1 MFPPGGRVDERAATE
16 HVTGSPADNE
26 ILPQERWLPLAIPG
40 ILAAVTLYVVFRHSP
55 VLAHDIAEMF
65 SIVVAFGIFM
75 LTWNARKLIDNHY
88 FLFLGIAYLYVGV
101 IDYVHA
107 LSFEGAFTR
116 ENHSASIE
124 LWFAARYL
132 QGFALLLAPLFVSR
146 KIRPGVTLAAFAAVA
161 LALLGAVYYG
171 IFPDYY
177 VPGKGL
183 THAKSVGDYLISG
196 ILALSLV
203 HLWRVRDRFD
213 RDVVRILALSVLFLI
228 AAELSAVFYTDVFVY
243 NSVAGHYLKVVSFYL
258 VYKAILATG
267 LIRPYDLMFRNLK
280 KSEEEVRAARD
291 GLELRVAERTA
302 ELRIANLRLKEEL
315 SDRLLAEEALRQS
328 EERFRSMAENT
339 LVGTLIVQ
347 DGRVVFR
354 NPEQERILGSVPLGI
369 EFRHIGRIHPED
381 DFKFERLC
389 ALVRDRE
396 AFREGMELRFFLP
409 ADRKGRYVERWVQC
423 LTVSVDF
430 QGMPS
435 TLVNMVDIT
444 RVKDLEQTV
453 TYREK
458 LASIGQVGAGIA
470 HEIRNPLSGINLNV
484 STLELLC
491 RRAEGLDPEE
501 KERIGAVVAQ
511 AKASSEKIAT
521 VIRRI
526 MEFSKPVLPRMERAD
541 INQVVRA
548 SIATPE
554 IAGRKGDVELREHL
568 SPEPLYC
575 NADPTLLGVVFLNL
589 ATNAF
594 QAMEDVAGPKRITV
608 SVAREEDLAVVLV
621 ADTGPGVPGH
631 LREKIFDPF
640 FTMRRGGHGIGL
652 SLSQR
657 IVSNHGGRI
666 SAGSAEGGG
675 AEFRV
680 ELPLAEERSRE

>member
-1 MFPPGGRVDERAATE
+1 MDENAGTGR
-16 HVTGSPADNE
+16 VTGSPADNGF
-26 ILPQERWLPLAIPG
+26 LPQGRWLPLAFSS
-40 ILAAVTLYVVFRHSP
+40 LLVAAALYAVFRQTP
-55 VLAHDIAEMF
+55 ILAHDIAEMF
-65 SIVVAFGIFM
+65 SFVVAFGIFM

-88 FLFLGIAYLYVGV
+88 FIFLGIAYLYVGV

-107 LSFEGAFTR
+107 LSFEGVFTR
-116 ENHSASIE
+116 EHHGASIE

-146 KIRPGVTLAAFAAVA
+146 RIRPGLTLAAFAAVA

-183 THAKSVGDYLISG
+183 TRAKSVSDYLISG
-196 ILALSLV
+196 ILALSLA
-203 HLWRVRDRFD
+203 HLWRVRERFD
-213 RDVVRILALSVLFLI
+213 RDVVRMLVLSVLFLI

-243 NSVAGHYLKVVSFYL
+243 NSVVGHYLKVISFYL
-258 VYKAILATG
+258 VYKAIFATG
-267 LIRPYDLMFRNLK
+267 LIRPYGLMFRNLK

-302 ELRIANLRLKEEL
+302 ELRTANMRLKGEL
-315 SDRLLAEEALRQS
+315 SERLLAEEALRQS
-328 EERFRSMAENT
+328 EERFRSMAENA

-369 EFRHIGRIHPED
+369 EFRHLGKIHPED
-381 DFKFERLC
+381 ARKFERLC
-389 ALVRDRE
+389 DLVRNRE
-396 AFREGMELRFFLP
+396 PFREGMELRFFLP
-409 ADRKGRYVERWVQC
+409 ADRKGRYVQRWVQC
-423 LTVSVDF
+423 LEVPVDF
-430 QGMPS
+430 QGKPS
-435 TLVNMVDIT
+435 TLVNMVDIS
-444 RVKDLEQTV
+444 RVKDLEQTA

-458 LASIGQVGAGIA
+458 LASVGQMGAGIA

-484 STLELLC
+484 SSLELLC
-491 RRAEGLDPEE
+491 QRAEGLDPEE
-501 KERIGAVVAQ
+501 KERIGAAVAQ

-526 MEFSKPVLPRMERAD
+526 MEFSKPVLPRMERVD
-541 INQVVRA
+541 LNQVVRET
-548 SIATPE
+548 IAAPE
-554 IAGRKGDVELREHL
+554 IAGRRGDVELREHL

-575 NADPTLLGVVFLNL
+575 NADPALLGVVLLNL
-589 ATNAF
+589 VTNAF
-594 QAMEDVAGPKRITV
+594 QAIVEVAGPKRITV
-608 SVAREEDLAVVLV
+608 SVAREGDLAVVHV
-621 ADTGPGVPGH
+621 ADTGPGLPGH
-631 LREKIFDPF
+631 LREKVFDPF

-657 IVSNHGGRI
+657 IVSKHGGRI